1 MTNLEHKPVAV
12 KRKVP
17 GDELPKIP
25 SMAQRKRPSCLLVVL
40 IILLTLSIIIVL
52 LTHFEVINFPEVA
65 GTQAS
70 PTVTDSPIIETEQTP
85 TVKPSLTHTPSA
97 TFTVT
102 ATLTKTPT
110 PSLTPTATERLM
122 PYVVRGVPERYPSS
136 MLFQTIGCSNL
147 LIGGQVWDLTDA
159 SVSGLVVRLGGY
171 YGDLVIDENSVTGSV
186 PAYDNESGYGFILN
200 NQLIVENRLY
210 LQLEDLEGNPLSNP
224 IFLETSDLCSENLIL
239 VNFKQVR

>member
-12 KRKVP
+12 KRKIP

-25 SMAQRKRPSCLLVVL
+25 SMAQRKRPSCLLV
-40 IILLTLSIIIVL
+40 ILLILLALSIIIVL
-52 LTHFEVINFPEVA
+52 LTHFEVIKFPEV
-65 GTQAS
+65 TQPSIEPTNTELPNTETQQMPTTKATLTPTLS
-70 PTVTDSPIIETEQTP
+70 PTYTKTATP
-85 TVKPSLTHTPSA
+85 TK
-97 TFTVT
+97 T
-102 ATLTKTPT
+102 ATLT
-110 PSLTPTATERLM
+110 LTPTATERLM

-136 MLFQTIGCSNL
+136 MLFQSIGCSNL

-159 SVSGLVVRLGGY
+159 PVSGLVVRLGGY
-171 YGDLVIDENSVTGSV
+171 YGDLMIDEDSVTGSV

-200 NQLIVENRLY
+200 NQLIVETRLY
-210 LQLEDLEGNPLSNP
+210 LQLEDSEGNPLSNP